1 MTRRFDVAVLGAGPV
16 GLLEALQFARSG
28 HRVVIVSNRL
38 PAPDD
43 ARRVDAVPASFV
55 ALLVELGIN
64 PAAVGANRLYR
75 ARLSAWS
82 STEPI
87 ATEGA
92 SSAHLER
99 PALDLALL
107 AAARGAGCTIRS
119 GFGRD
124 GAAVGGRDWSAE
136 RFVDATGRAAVTAV
150 GRIHAPKP
158 WIARTFWTS
167 QVADHRE
174 FAIAQLPNGYA
185 YRLGAAATLT
195 LGVVGRRDAVA
206 GSLSSIAQHLR
217 LHAPWILEDL
227 PTLAEWRS
235 GRACVAS
242 VQWSE
247 GGGLRIG
254 DAALARDALSS
265 QGLAAGA
272 AEAMQACA
280 MRNAQDHALIV
291 SRQREQRNA
300 HLRALLSVLESG
312 RFSQAPVWRGYIDF
326 VRSQLDPE
334 IAGWSAAVQGGRIR
348 RVAVGGSI
356 SPDSASQRL
365 RHFERF

>member
-1 MTRRFDVAVLGAGPV
+1 VTRPFDVAVLGAGPA
-16 GLLEALQFARSG
+16 GLLAALQFARSG
-28 HRVVIVSNRL
+28 RRVVIVSNRL

-43 ARRVDAVPASFV
+43 AQRVDAVPASFV

-64 PAAVGANRLYR
+64 PTAVGVNRLYR
-75 ARLSAWS
+75 ARLAAWS
-82 STEPI
+82 SAEPI

-92 SSAHLER
+92 SCAHLER
-99 PALDLALL
+99 PALDIALL
-107 AAARGAGCTIRS
+107 AAAKGAGCTIRS
-119 GFGRD
+119 RFRRD
-124 GAAVGGRDWSAE
+124 GEAVGGRDWTADH
-136 RFVDATGRAAVTAV
+136 FVDATGRAAVSAARHV
-150 GRIHAPKP
+150 RAPKP

-167 QVADHRE
+167 QCADKRE

-185 YRLGAAATLT
+185 YRLGSAATLAF
-195 LGVVGRRDAVA
+195 GVVGRRDAVV
-206 GSLSSIAQHLR
+206 GSALDIAQHLR
-217 LHAPWILEDL
+217 LHARWILEDL
-227 PTLAEWRS
+227 PPLAEWRT
-235 GRACVAS
+235 GRACPAS

-280 MRNAQDHALIV
+280 MRGARDRALIV

-334 IAGWSAAVQGGRIR
+334 TFGWTAAVQGGRIR
-348 RVAVGGSI
+348 RV
-356 SPDSASQRL
+356 DLSASAVIDRS
-365 RHFERF
+365 

>member
-1 MTRRFDVAVLGAGPV
+1 LG
-16 GLLEALQFARSG
+16 R
-28 HRVVIVSNRL
+28 RVVIVSNRL

-75 ARLSAWS
+75 ARLAAWS

-99 PALDLALL
+99 PALEIALL
-107 AAARGAGCTIRS
+107 AAARGAGCAIRS
-119 GFGRD
+119 RFRCD
-124 GAAVGGRDWSAE
+124 GEAVGGHDWIAE
-136 RFVDATGRAAVTAV
+136 RFVDATGRAAVTATR
-150 GRIHAPKP
+150 RIHAPRP

-167 QVADHRE
+167 QFTDDRE
-174 FAIAQLPNGYA
+174 FAIAQLPDGYA
-185 YRLGAAATLT
+185 YRLGSASTLAF
-195 LGVVGRRDAVA
+195 GVVGRRDAVA
-206 GSLSSIAQHLR
+206 GSLSDIAQHLR
-217 LHAPWILEDL
+217 IHAPWILEGL
-227 PTLAEWRS
+227 PPLAEWRS
-235 GRACVAS
+235 GRACAAS

-280 MRNAQDHALIV
+280 MRGVQDRALIV

-312 RFSQAPVWRGYIDF
+312 RYSQAPFWRGYIDF

-334 IAGWSAAVQGGRIR
+334 IAEWTAAVQSGRIR
-348 RVAVGGSI
+348 RVG
-356 SPDSASQRL
+356 L
-365 RHFERF
+365 RNQHQP